1 MSQTSMEAA
10 RATLQALPER
20 LGLDAVVAMSPE
32 NFAYVSGVHIITVNL
47 LRPRQGYAV
56 LPASGEPELVIC
68 SIEKPLAEAEG
79 WIKTIHPYTEFV
91 DDPIDAL
98 AKRLREL
105 GLSKGR
111 IGIDLDYLPAN
122 SYERLKR
129 NLGNVHL
136 IDTSGEIAAIRAVK
150 NAREIEL
157 IEHAARGTHRATLDA
172 MRDSKL
178 GDTER
183 GMCMRIANG
192 IMASG
197 ATAITFLCFSS
208 GERTRISHAMATERV
223 PKESEII
230 RFDVGGAYGSY
241 SSDFARTY
249 STGAPSQLQR
259 ETYAALLGI
268 QKATIGAVRQGVVAE
283 DLFHLCR
290 DQYLKAG
297 LPFSMPHIGHSFGVE
312 LHESP
317 MLRPGEKTRLK
328 AGMVFNIEP
337 STADPQGS
345 KYHIED
351 LVEVTETGYRLMT
364 LGWAPAE
371 IPVIGQEIA

>member
-1 MSQTSMEAA
+1 MSQTSIETA
-10 RATLQALPER
+10 RATLRALPER

-47 LRPRQGYAV
+47 VRPRQGYAV

-68 SIEKPLAEAEG
+68 SIEKPLAETEG
-79 WIKTIHPYTEFV
+79 WIKTIHPYVEFI

-98 AKRLREL
+98 TKRLREL
-105 GLSKGR
+105 GLARGR

-122 SYERLKR
+122 SYERLKQ

-136 IDTSGEIAAIRAVK
+136 VDTSAEIAAIRAVK
-150 NAREIEL
+150 HAREIEL
-157 IEHAARGTHRATLDA
+157 IQHAARGTHRATLDA

-178 GDTER
+178 GDTEQE
-183 GMCMRIANG
+183 MCRRIANG

-208 GERTRISHAMATERV
+208 GERTRISHAMPTERV

-249 STGAPSQLQR
+249 STGKPSPLQR
-259 ETYAALLGI
+259 QTYAALLHI
-268 QKATIGAVRQGVVAE
+268 QKTTIEAVRPGIVAE

-290 DQYLKAG
+290 DEYRKAG
-297 LPFSMPHIGHSFGVE
+297 LPFTMPHIGHSFGIE

-317 MLRPGEKTRLK
+317 MLRPGEKTKLQ

-337 STADPQGS
+337 STADTEGS

-351 LVEVTETGYRLMT
+351 LLEVTATGYRLMT
-364 LGWAPAE
+364 LGWSPPE
-371 IPVIGQEIA
+371 IPVIGQA